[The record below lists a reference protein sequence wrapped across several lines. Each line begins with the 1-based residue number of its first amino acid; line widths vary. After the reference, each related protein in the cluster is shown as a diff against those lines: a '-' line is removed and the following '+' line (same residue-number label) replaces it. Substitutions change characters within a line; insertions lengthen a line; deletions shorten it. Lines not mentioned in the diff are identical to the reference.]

1 VWQEWQQLLA
11 ALFTTFPGSRYDLLD
26 CNCNHFSE
34 ALLQTLN
41 VEWMLPPNLNR
52 GARVGSS
59 IASKFSSIFKG
70 TPATN
75 TANNSNGVVGGAVGS
90 KGAAN
95 GVGRGSTGSGVGG
108 GGVRVLNKNPF
119 PNTSA
124 KPNGRK

>member
-1 VWQEWQQLLA
+1 VWQEWQQLLV
-11 ALFTTFPGSRYDLLD
+11 ALFAAFPGSRYNLLD

-34 ALLQTLN
+34 VLLQTLN

-70 TPATN
+70 TRATN
-75 TANNSNGVVGGAVGS
+75 TGKNSDGVVGSKEAAKGVGS
-90 KGAAN
+90 
-95 GVGRGSTGSGVGG
+95 GSTCSGIGGSGV
-108 GGVRVLNKNPF
+108 RVNKNPF